1 MGECCRDGST
11 GIAGSSLRCGEKY
24 YQGQMFETQDLLL
37 NQVARNY
44 GISFMTVRNSEF
56 ANRV

>member
-11 GIAGSSLRCGEKY
+11 GIAGSSKKY
-24 YQGQMFETQDLLL
+24 YQGQIFETPDLLL